1 MSLGRGAEVEELGER
16 LGQGRGA
23 EAQVAGEKVGQRE
36 RGGVR
41 GEGEGG
47 LLVFPF
53 SGLPDAGCHTW
64 SPLAFEAVRWAPGC
78 CQVKTPLCL
87 APPQGCAQNQL
98 GSRDTAAGSWGL
110 GRLEMS
116 VFHVLRPALPQS
128 CWWRGWNGA
137 SRCGGRTGALG
148 GPQAVVNY
156 SVKLMQGQ
164 VVPLAG

>member
-53 SGLPDAGCHTW
+53 SGLPGAGCHTW
-64 SPLAFEAVRWAPGC
+64 SPLAFEAVRWAPGLLSGGDPSLPC
-78 CQVKTPLCL
+78 AVSRLCSEPVGFEGHSRRVLGARSSGNECLSCAAPCTAPVLLVAWMEWGITMQVG
-87 APPQGCAQNQL
+87 AQGRWE
-98 GSRDTAAGSWGL
+98 GH
-110 GRLEMS
+110 RLLL
-116 VFHVLRPALPQS
+116 VLL
-128 CWWRGWNGA
+128 
-137 SRCGGRTGALG
+137 
-148 GPQAVVNY
+148 VN
-156 SVKLMQGQ
+156 
-164 VVPLAG
+164 